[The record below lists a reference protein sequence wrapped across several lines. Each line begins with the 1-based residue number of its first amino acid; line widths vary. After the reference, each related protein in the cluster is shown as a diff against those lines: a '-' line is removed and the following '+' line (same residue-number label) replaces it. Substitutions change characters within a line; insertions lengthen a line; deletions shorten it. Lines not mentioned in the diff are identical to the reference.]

1 MNSWEKA
8 QASSNVEDAE
18 SIARNRSKLC
28 RAGAQL
34 GQMYFLRSASKE
46 RKKTYNPREGWEHNL
61 AVAMLFL
68 INL

>member
-8 QASSNVEDAE
+8 QAPSNVEDAE
-18 SIARNRSKLC
+18 STSLEEI
-28 RAGAQL
+28 GANSVEREL

-46 RKKTYNPREGWEHNL
+46 RKKTYIPREGWEHNL